1 MPQTTADEDD
11 PKKVAPAESEDGKSA
26 PPPVDPPATHARF
39 TRATGRGR
47 AAKVF
52 RFAATGL
59 ILIVAFVAAA
69 FVWQFYVEAPWTRD
83 GRVRVQV
90 ANIAPQVSGQIVA
103 VKVADNQNVKK
114 GDILYAIDPVDF
126 QVAVS
131 SADAEVKNREAD
143 LSVKSAQAARR
154 EALSTVSTSIEEKQI
169 YAGNAK
175 IASAALEAAQAQLR
189 QAKVNLERTQV
200 RSTVNGRVTNLLMRV
215 GDYARSGSSNI
226 NVVDTDSYWIDGY
239 FEETKMR
246 NIQVGASADVAL
258 MGYPQHLNGRV
269 ESITLGISTANATAS
284 TQGLPDVNPV
294 YTWVRLAQRVPVRI
308 KIDRVPPEVPL
319 VAGMTATVVVGDG
332 RAPPRRGSWTCATAS
347 PAVRTRRS
355 RPSGSRGRAGSIAG

>member
-11 PKKVAPAESEDGKSA
+11 PKKVAPQDSESGRSD
-26 PPPVDPPATHARF
+26 PPPVDPPATHVRF

-52 RFAATGL
+52 RLAATGL
-59 ILIVAFVAAA
+59 ILLVSFVAAA

-90 ANIAPQVSGQIVA
+90 ANLAPQVSGQIVEVRA
-103 VKVADNQNVKK
+103 RDNQNVKK
-114 GDILYAIDPVDF
+114 GDILYVIDPVDF
-126 QVAVS
+126 EVS
-131 SADAEVKNREAD
+131 VTSADAEVKNREAD

-175 IASAALEAAQAQLR
+175 IASAALEGAQAQLR
-189 QAKVNLERTQV
+189 QAKVNLERTKV

-215 GDYARSGSSNI
+215 GDYARSGTSNVSI
-226 NVVDTDSYWIDGY
+226 VDTDSYWIDGY
-239 FEETKMR
+239 FEETKMP
-246 NIQVGASADVAL
+246 NIHVGATADISL
-258 MGYPQHLNGRV
+258 MGYAPHLSGTV
-269 ESITLGISTANATAS
+269 ASITLGISTDNAAPS
-284 TQGLPDVNPV
+284 TQGLPSVNPV

-308 KIDRVPPEVPL
+308 KIDKVPPEVPL

-332 RAPPRRGSWTCATAS
+332 RAPPPAWFMDLRDRWTGGPTTTVEADRR
-347 PAVRTRRS
+347 
-355 RPSGSRGRAGSIAG
+355 

>member
-11 PKKVAPAESEDGKSA
+11 PKKVAPGDPDRPEAE
-26 PPPVDPPATHARF
+26 PPPVDPPATHAGY

-52 RFAATGL
+52 RISATIL
-59 ILIVAFVAAA
+59 ILIVAFIAAA

-90 ANIAPQVSGQIVA
+90 ANIAPQVSGQIVD

-114 GDILYAIDPVDF
+114 GDILYVIDPVDF
-126 QVAVS
+126 QVAVT
-131 SADAEVKNREAD
+131 SANAEVKNREAD

-175 IASAALEAAQAQLR
+175 IASAALDSAKSQQRQAQI
-189 QAKVNLERTQV
+189 NLERTEV

-215 GDYARSGSSNI
+215 GDYARSGTSNI
-226 NVVDTDSYWIDGY
+226 SIVDTDSYWIDGY
-239 FEETKMR
+239 FEETKMA
-246 NIQVGASADVAL
+246 NIRVGSSADIAL
-258 MGYPQHLNGRV
+258 MGYSQHLRGTV
-269 ESITLGISTANATAS
+269 ASITLGISADNAAPS
-284 TQGLPDVNPV
+284 TQGLPSVNPV
-294 YTWVRLAQRVPVRI
+294 YTWVRLAQRVPVRV
-308 KIDRVPPEVPL
+308 KIDYVPPDIPL

-332 RAPPRRGSWTCATAS
+332 RAPPPTWFMNLRDRLAGKQPVTVEAE
-347 PAVRTRRS
+347 S
-355 RPSGSRGRAGSIAG
+355 R